1 MKIIE
6 ITPLSNG
13 SHRNQTLNFETIPN
27 GWAVVPN
34 DIETTNFPF
43 GDVETK
49 EIDGVLTVTKWTP
62 IDIPESEPTTQPIT
76 LDERVS
82 ALESAVLELALGG
95 TE

>member
-6 ITPLSNG
+6 ITPRSNG
-13 SHRNQTLNFETIPN
+13 SHRNQTWDFETIPN

-34 DIETTNFPF
+34 DMETANFPF

-49 EIDGVLTVTKWTP
+49 EIDGVLTVTNWTP